1 MMTRH
6 TYLNRTEYP
15 KDNCLDHGENCT
27 TNAKGGI
34 NPDIFSYIG
43 IYAGLFID
51 FGPMLQP

>member
-51 FGPMLQP
+51 F